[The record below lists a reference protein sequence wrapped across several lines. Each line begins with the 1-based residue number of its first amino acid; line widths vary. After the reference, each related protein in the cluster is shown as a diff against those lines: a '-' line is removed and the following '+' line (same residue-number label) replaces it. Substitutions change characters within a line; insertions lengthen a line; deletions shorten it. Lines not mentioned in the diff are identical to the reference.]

1 MPENNNVRFL
11 MRGVKEQLFGGFLNA
26 VQEFITEATT
36 IEKKLEMWTRQYNR
50 HLIQDSAVVQAIDSG
65 SQKKVVY
72 NLSSYQ
78 PDGPE
83 MAVLNLGLN
92 FNMGPATD
100 TKKLERDAVKR
111 LRENHDIVI
120 LPEDKGNATVLLDKS
135 KYIEKMHLLLSDKQT
150 YASAARDPTPK
161 LQRDLQKLLSDIF
174 RMVTPQHKQLYYKL
188 LCHNGSAPAIYGLP
202 KVHKTDISLRP
213 IVDFTRSPLYRLSG
227 FLHRV
232 ISPLVGKGASY
243 IRNTYDFI
251 EKVKDTIVDPD
262 EVLVSFDVVSL
273 FTSVPIDMAMDVCVA
288 ALDKDPTLPERS
300 PLEVHDLGRLL
311 KFCLSNTYFTFQK
324 KYYRQLHGAAMGA
337 SISRQN
343 LDLFTVH
350 LNSMHP
356 AIQFT
361 VEAESEGQ
369 LPFLDALVKR
379 DGSGLS
385 FKVFRK
391 PTHTGRYL
399 NYRSVHPASQ
409 KRSVVGS
416 LLRRAERVCTTG
428 EDRAGDNALVRQEP
442 MACGYPEYLIDSVGR
457 QLARAVPAQSGPTQK
472 RAAIPYVPGVSEPLA
487 RVLRSYDVQAAHVPS
502 RKLRHELVRV
512 KDPLEKERYPGV
524 VLLPGET
531 AQSSMPAAEPVEL
544 AGKLVS
550 RR

>member
-1 MPENNNVRFL
+1 MHANFQANLRA
-11 MRGVKEQLFGGFLNA
+11 RKDEQCHA
-26 VQEFITEATT
+26 
-36 IEKKLEMWTRQYNR
+36 KKLERLKQRLTPR
-50 HLIQDSAVVQAIDSG
+50 LPG

-100 TKKLERDAVKR
+100 TKKLVCAADRAVCLVDQSRRDEARTRVVNVLSKLRTQPTVAPLSQQERDAVKR

-120 LPEDKGNATVLLDKS
+120 LPADKGNASVLLDKS

-150 YASAARDPTPK
+150 YAPAARDPTPK

-174 RMVTPQHKQLYYKL
+174 RMVPPQHKQLYYKL

-202 KVHKTDISLRP
+202 KVHKTDIPLRP

-232 ISPLVGKGASY
+232 ISPLVGKGATY

-251 EKVKDTIVDPD
+251 EKVKNTIVDPD

-273 FTSVPIDMAMDVCVA
+273 FTSVPLDMAVDVCVA

-337 SISRQN
+337 SISVTVANLTMEAIEARALSSFTPKPKCFLRYVDDCFSVLQRQN

-428 EDRAGDNALVRQEP
+428 EDRAGDNALVRQEL
-442 MACGYPEYLIDSVGR
+442 MAYGYPEYLIDSVGR

-472 RAAIPYVPGVSEPLA
+472 RAAIP
-487 RVLRSYDVQAAHVPS
+487 
-502 RKLRHELVRV
+502 
-512 KDPLEKERYPGV
+512 
-524 VLLPGET
+524 
-531 AQSSMPAAEPVEL
+531 
-544 AGKLVS
+544 
-550 RR
+550 

>member
-1 MPENNNVRFL
+1 
-11 MRGVKEQLFGGFLNA
+11 
-26 VQEFITEATT
+26 
-36 IEKKLEMWTRQYNR
+36 
-50 HLIQDSAVVQAIDSG
+50 
-65 SQKKVVY
+65 
-72 NLSSYQ
+72 
-78 PDGPE
+78 
-83 MAVLNLGLN
+83 MAV
-92 FNMGPATD
+92 
-100 TKKLERDAVKR
+100 
-111 LRENHDIVI
+111 
-120 LPEDKGNATVLLDKS
+120 
-135 KYIEKMHLLLSDKQT
+135 
-150 YASAARDPTPK
+150 
-161 LQRDLQKLLSDIF
+161 
-174 RMVTPQHKQLYYKL
+174 
-188 LCHNGSAPAIYGLP
+188 
-202 KVHKTDISLRP
+202 
-213 IVDFTRSPLYRLSG
+213 
-227 FLHRV
+227 
-232 ISPLVGKGASY
+232 
-243 IRNTYDFI
+243 
-251 EKVKDTIVDPD
+251 
-262 EVLVSFDVVSL
+262 
-273 FTSVPIDMAMDVCVA
+273 DVCVA

-337 SISRQN
+337 SISVTVANLTMEAIEARALSSFTPKPKCFLRYVDDCFSVLQRQN

-428 EDRAGDNALVRQEP
+428 EDRAGDNALVRQEL

-472 RAAIPYVPGVSEPLA
+472 WAAIPYVPGVSEPLA

-512 KDPLEKERYPGV
+512 KGPLEKERYPGV
-524 VLLPGET
+524 VYVVPCADCPYVYVGET
-531 AQSSMPAAEPVEL
+531 AAEEALTHPAGAFARLSL
-544 AGKLVS
+544 A
-550 RR
+550 

>member
-1 MPENNNVRFL
+1 
-11 MRGVKEQLFGGFLNA
+11 
-26 VQEFITEATT
+26 
-36 IEKKLEMWTRQYNR
+36 
-50 HLIQDSAVVQAIDSG
+50 
-65 SQKKVVY
+65 
-72 NLSSYQ
+72 
-78 PDGPE
+78 
-83 MAVLNLGLN
+83 
-92 FNMGPATD
+92 
-100 TKKLERDAVKR
+100 
-111 LRENHDIVI
+111 
-120 LPEDKGNATVLLDKS
+120 
-135 KYIEKMHLLLSDKQT
+135 MHLLLSDEET
-150 YASAARDPTPK
+150 YAPAARDPTPK

-174 RMVTPQHKQLYYKL
+174 RMVPPQHKQLYYKL

-202 KVHKTDISLRP
+202 KVHKTDIPLRP

-232 ISPLVGKGASY
+232 ISPLVGKSATY

-262 EVLVSFDVVSL
+262 EVLVAFDVVSL
-273 FTSVPIDMAMDVCVA
+273 FTSVPIDMAVDVCVT

-300 PLEVHDLGRLL
+300 PLEVHDLGSLL

-337 SISRQN
+337 SISVTVANLTMEAIEARALSSFTPKPKCFLRYVDDCFSVLQRQN

-399 NYRSVHPASQ
+399 NYRSVHPASL

-416 LLRRAERVCTTG
+416 LLRRAERCPPNLDPHG
-428 EDRAGDNALVRQEP
+428 N
-442 MACGYPEYLIDSVGR
+442 
-457 QLARAVPAQSGPTQK
+457 GPKFRTF
-472 RAAIPYVPGVSEPLA
+472 RE
-487 RVLRSYDVQAAHVPS
+487 
-502 RKLRHELVRV
+502 
-512 KDPLEKERYPGV
+512 
-524 VLLPGET
+524 
-531 AQSSMPAAEPVEL
+531 
-544 AGKLVS
+544 
-550 RR
+550 